1 MFKIITI
8 LGLLLVSP
16 FTLNATSIELDM
28 ASLVDDLMSDS
39 DAMKKRINSSGKQRM
54 LTQRMTKLAL
64 LISLNIDKDKNKK
77 ALMKFATLYNDT
89 LAEFKAGETDL
100 GFTKEANVKI
110 DKQIIVV
117 EKLWKDFLSNVK
129 TLADGKDKGD
139 KALDYLISH
148 NKPLL
153 KESNILVSLYE
164 KSNTSQNYMEKAM
177 VKIVNLAGRQR
188 MLTQKMTKEKLMCV
202 KGEKEYKKSL
212 LKSIKLFDDSLK
224 TLMNGNPAEKIS
236 KPSNPKIKNQ
246 LIKVKTL
253 WDELK
258 PLYENWKPDAK
269 TLAIIIKKNPILLKE
284 LNVMVTLAESE
295 TEY

>member
-16 FTLNATSIELDM
+16 HTLSATNIQLDM
-28 ASLVDDLMSDS
+28 ASLVDDLMSGS
-39 DAMKKRINSSGKQRM
+39 DAMKKRINRSGKQRM
-54 LTQRMTKLAL
+54 LTQRMTKLAI
-64 LISLNIDKDKNKK
+64 LISLNIDKDKNQKS
-77 ALMKFATLYNDT
+77 LMKFANLYNDT

-100 GFTKEANVKI
+100 GFSKEANAKI

-129 TLADGKDKGD
+129 TLADGKDKGN
-139 KALDYLISH
+139 KALDYVTSH

-164 KSNTSQNYMEKAM
+164 KSNTSQNYIEKAM

-202 KGEKEYKKSL
+202 KGQKEYKKSL
-212 LKSIKLFDDSLK
+212 IKTIKLFDDSLDS
-224 TLMNGNPAEKIS
+224 LMNGNHAEKIS
-236 KPSNPKIKNQ
+236 KPSNPKIKDQ
-246 LIKVKTL
+246 LAKVKKL

-284 LNVMVTLAESE
+284 MNAMVTLVEQE

>member
-1 MFKIITI
+1 MFRIMTI

-16 FTLNATSIELDM
+16 HALSATNMQLDM
-28 ASLVDDLMSDS
+28 ASLVDDLMSSS
-39 DAMKKRINSSGKQRM
+39 DAMKKRINRSGKQRM
-54 LTQRMTKLAL
+54 LTQRMTKLAI

-77 ALMKFATLYNDT
+77 TLMKFANLYNDT
-89 LAEFKAGETDL
+89 LTEFKAGETDF
-100 GFTKEANVKI
+100 GFSKEAQDKI
-110 DKQIIVV
+110 NKQILVV
-117 EKLWKDFLSNVK
+117 EKLWKEFFSNVK
-129 TLADGKDKGD
+129 ILAEGKDKGN
-139 KALDYLISH
+139 KALDYITSH

-153 KESNILVSLYE
+153 KESNSLVSLYE

-202 KGEKEYKKSL
+202 KGQKEYKKSL
-212 LKSIKLFDDSLK
+212 LKTIKLFDDSLDS
-224 TLMNGNPAEKIS
+224 LINGNLAEKIP

-253 WDELK
+253 WNELR

-269 TLAIIIKKNPILLKE
+269 TLATIIKKNPILLKE
-284 LNVMVTLAESE
+284 MNAMVTLAEQE

>member
-16 FTLNATSIELDM
+16 YTLSAKNIQLDM
-28 ASLVDDLMSDS
+28 ASLVDDLMSGS
-39 DAMKKRINSSGKQRM
+39 DAMKKRINTSGRQRM

-64 LISLNIDKDKNKK
+64 LISLNIDKDKNEK
-77 ALMKFATLYNDT
+77 ALMKFANLYNDT
-89 LAEFKAGETDL
+89 LAEFKEGKTDL
-100 GFTKEANVKI
+100 GFSKEANAKI

-117 EKLWKDFLSNVK
+117 EKLWKEFLSNVK
-129 TLADGKDKGD
+129 ILADGKDKGN
-139 KALDYLISH
+139 KALDYVTSH
-148 NKPLL
+148 NKSLL

-164 KSNTSQNYMEKAM
+164 KSNTSQNYIEKAM

-202 KGEKEYKKSL
+202 KGQKEYKKSL
-212 LKSIKLFDDSLK
+212 VKTIKLFDDSLD

-246 LIKVKTL
+246 LIKVKAL
-253 WDELK
+253 WDELR

-269 TLAIIIKKNPILLKE
+269 TLATIIKKNPILLKE
-284 LNVMVTLAESE
+284 MNTMVTLVEQE

>member
-1 MFKIITI
+1 
-8 LGLLLVSP
+8 
-16 FTLNATSIELDM
+16 
-28 ASLVDDLMSDS
+28 
-39 DAMKKRINSSGKQRM
+39 M
-54 LTQRMTKLAL
+54 LTQRMTKLAI
-64 LISLNIDKDKNKK
+64 LISLNIDKDKNQKS
-77 ALMKFATLYNDT
+77 LLKFANLYNDT
-89 LAEFKAGETDL
+89 LAEFKAGKTDL
-100 GFTKEANVKI
+100 GFTKEANLKI

-139 KALDYLISH
+139 KALDYVTSH
-148 NKPLL
+148 NKALL
-153 KESNILVSLYE
+153 KESNNLVSLYE

-202 KGEKEYKKSL
+202 KGQKEYKKSL
-212 LKSIKLFDDSLK
+212 LKTIKLFDDSLD
-224 TLMNGNPAEKIS
+224 TLINGNPSQKIP
-236 KPSNPKIKNQ
+236 KPSNKKIKEQ
-246 LIKVKTL
+246 LLKVKKL

-269 TLAIIIKKNPILLKE
+269 TLAIIIKQNPILLKE
-284 LNVMVTLAESE
+284 MNKMVSLAEQE

>member
-8 LGLLLVSP
+8 LGLLLGSP
-16 FTLNATSIELDM
+16 HMLNATNIQLDM
-28 ASLVDDLMSDS
+28 ASLVDDLMSGS
-39 DAMKKRINSSGKQRM
+39 NAMKKRINRSGKQRM

-64 LISLNIDKDKNKK
+64 LISLNIDKDKNQKS
-77 ALMKFATLYNDT
+77 LLKFANLYNDT
-89 LAEFKAGETDL
+89 LAEFKAGKTDL
-100 GFTKEANVKI
+100 GFTKEATLKI
-110 DKQIIVV
+110 DKQIIIV

-139 KALDYLISH
+139 KALDYLTSH

-202 KGEKEYKKSL
+202 KGKKEYKKSL
-212 LKSIKLFDDSLK
+212 IKTIKLFDDSLD
-224 TLMNGNPAEKIS
+224 TLMNGNPAEQIS
-236 KPSNPKIKNQ
+236 KPSNKKIKDQ
-246 LIKVKTL
+246 LAKVKIL

-258 PLYENWKPDAK
+258 PLYQNWKPDAK
-269 TLAIIIKKNPILLKE
+269 TLAIIIQKNPILLKE
-284 LNVMVTLAESE
+284 MNDMVTLAEQE

>member
-16 FTLNATSIELDM
+16 HTLSATNMQLDM
-28 ASLVDDLMSDS
+28 ASLVDDLMSGS
-39 DAMKKRINSSGKQRM
+39 DAMKQRINRAGKQRM

-77 ALMKFATLYNDT
+77 ALMKFANLYNDT
-89 LAEFKAGETDL
+89 LTEFKAGKADL
-100 GFTKEANVKI
+100 GFTKEANAKI
-110 DKQIIVV
+110 NKQILVV
-117 EKLWKDFLSNVK
+117 EKLWKEFLSHVK
-129 TLADGKDKGD
+129 TLANGKDKGN

-148 NKPLL
+148 NKSLL
-153 KESNILVSLYE
+153 KESNTLVSLYE
-164 KSNTSQNYMEKAM
+164 QSNTSQNYMEKAM

-202 KGEKEYKKSL
+202 KGQKEYKKSL
-212 LKSIKLFDDSLK
+212 VKTIKLFDNSLD
-224 TLMNGNPAEKIS
+224 TLMNGNPAEKIA
-236 KPSNPKIKNQ
+236 KPSNKKIKNQ
-246 LIKVKTL
+246 LAKVKKL

-269 TLAIIIKKNPILLKE
+269 TLAIIIQKNPILLKE
-284 LNVMVTLAESE
+284 LNRLVTLVEQE

>member
-16 FTLNATSIELDM
+16 HTLSATNLQLDM
-28 ASLVDDLMSDS
+28 ASLVDDLMSGS
-39 DAMKKRINSSGKQRM
+39 DAMKKRINRSGKQRM

-64 LISLNIDKDKNKK
+64 LISLNIDKDKNQKS
-77 ALMKFATLYNDT
+77 LLKFANLYNDT
-89 LAEFKAGETDL
+89 LAEFKAGKTDL
-100 GFTKEANVKI
+100 GFTKEANIKI
-110 DKQIIVV
+110 DKQIIIV

-129 TLADGKDKGD
+129 ILADGKDKGH
-139 KALDYLISH
+139 KALDYVTSH

-153 KESNILVSLYE
+153 KESNTLVSLYE

-202 KGEKEYKKSL
+202 KGQKEYKKSL
-212 LKSIKLFDDSLK
+212 LKTIKLFDDSLE
-224 TLMNGNPAEKIS
+224 TLMNGNPAQKIS

-246 LIKVKTL
+246 LAKVKTL

-284 LNVMVTLAESE
+284 MNAMVTLVEQE